1 MRWLGLDLGR
11 KRIGVA
17 LSDPQQVLASGLQVI
32 EGGSRQAT
40 LQVISKLVTVH
51 QVGGIVV
58 GLPTRMNGTL
68 GEEAQRAQAFAAQLE
83 AQLRIPVVLWD
94 ERLTTVRAER
104 LLREG
109 GKRKRRA
116 STDVAAA
123 TILLQDY
130 LDSLKAEPL

>member
-1 MRWLGLDLGR
+1 
-11 KRIGVA
+11 
-17 LSDPQQVLASGLQVI
+17 
-32 EGGSRQAT
+32 
-40 LQVISKLVTVH
+40 
-51 QVGGIVV
+51 
-58 GLPTRMNGTL
+58 LPTRMNGTL
-68 GEEAQRAQAFAAQLE
+68 GEEAQRAQAFAAELE

-109 GKRKRRA
+109 GKRKRRT